1 MEGDESEE
9 SEMSDSGEDEKLTEE
24 EREKKRH
31 RDGVLEDGWFFEI
44 VIYVDAVENLYIV
57 NLATLGPEQNS
68 DNYWIGDKHKQTDF
82 CHKVLVTVFVFY
94 CNLSKVKGY
103 QYRIHG
109 L

>member
-44 VIYVDAVENLYIV
+44 VIYVDAVENLYC
-57 NLATLGPEQNS
+57 E
-68 DNYWIGDKHKQTDF
+68 F
-82 CHKVLVTVFVFY
+82 
-94 CNLSKVKGY
+94 
-103 QYRIHG
+103 
-109 L
+109 